1 MKRCLIPLLLTCA
14 LLVTGCSCGGSQ
26 PQPTAQPTPQVVN
39 PTATPMPGSAEWAYR
54 LQGHITPSEECGY
67 LADYQMK
74 LTVHYGAGTSEGAD
88 VYLNGSS
95 QEDFDD
101 IRFTS
106 SYGVRLLSHWIQ
118 DYTPGVNATVWV
130 KFDYISSEGADF
142 YLYYGNPAAKSAS
155 DGYGTFLIFNDGSSM
170 EGWRKCSGGRD
181 FDWSATGDVIRCT
194 SNNFGWSNLYYGD
207 SLGSTSYII
216 ESKIRAQDS
225 NTSDHYQ
232 HGVGCSYNNP
242 MARWLEDGD
251 YWQIRDPHST
261 NSSDPDATFNAAQWH
276 DYTFVRD
283 NDVWQLIVDG
293 DLKVTHESG
302 SANRCAGMY
311 VYMEH
316 SGHWVEFDDFRVRNF
331 CQPEPVWGPWSAETN
346 EAALQTTAGVEPE
359 REATP
364 TPETTAPAEAT
375 PTPETTQTSEPVSTV
390 PPITTPQ
397 P

>member
-1 MKRCLIPLLLTCA
+1 MKRLLIPLVLTFVLLA
-14 LLVTGCSCGGSQ
+14 TGCSCGGSQ
-26 PQPTAQPTPQVVN
+26 PQPTAQPTPQVVK
-39 PTATPMPGSAEWAYR
+39 PTATPMPGGADWAYR
-54 LQGHITPSEECGY
+54 LQGHITPSAECGY

-88 VYLNGSS
+88 VYLNGSV

-106 SYGVRLLSHWIQ
+106 SYGVRLLSYWIQ

-130 KFDYISSEGADF
+130 KFDYIPSEGADF
-142 YLYYGNPAAKSAS
+142 YLYYGNPAVKSAS

-170 EGWRKCSGGRD
+170 EGWRQYSDDRD

-194 SNNFGWSNLYYGD
+194 SNNFGWSNLYYDD
-207 SLGSTSYII
+207 SLGSTSHII

-225 NTSDHYQ
+225 NTSVNYQ

-251 YWQIRDPHST
+251 YWEIRDPYSY

-276 DYTFVRD
+276 DYTLIRND
-283 NDVWQLIVDG
+283 NALQLLVDG
-293 DLKVTHESG
+293 ELKVTHSEG
-302 SANRCAGMY
+302 GANRCAGMY
-311 VYMEH
+311 VYTEY
-316 SGHWVEFDDFRVRNF
+316 SGHWVEFDDFRVRYY
-331 CQPEPVWGPWSAETN
+331 CEPQPVWGPWSAETN
-346 EAALQTTAGVEPE
+346 APTV
-359 REATP
+359 EATP
-364 TPETTAPAEAT
+364 KDTSPPGAT
-375 PTPETTQTSEPVSTV
+375 PTTEATATPEATQTLKPTSTI

>member
-1 MKRCLIPLLLTCA
+1 MKRLLIPLVLTCA

-39 PTATPMPGSAEWAYR
+39 PTATPMPGGAEWAYR
-54 LQGHITPSEECGY
+54 LKGHVTPSEECGY
-67 LADYQMK
+67 MSDYQMK
-74 LTVHYGAGTSEGAD
+74 LTVHYGEGTSEGAD

-170 EGWRKCSGGRD
+170 EGWRQYAGGGS
-181 FDWSATGDVIRCT
+181 FDWSAIGGAIRCVSTGDG
-194 SNNFGWSNLYYGD
+194 FDNLYYTKHVE
-207 SLGSTSYII
+207 STSYIV
-216 ESKIRAQDS
+216 ESRIRTDEGL
-225 NTSDHYQ
+225 NTSLNFQ

-242 MARWLEDGD
+242 MARWIEEGN
-251 YWQIRDPHST
+251 YWQLRDPSGST
-261 NSSDPDATFNAAQWH
+261 SSDPGAEFDTAQWH
-276 DYTFVRD
+276 DYTFFRD
-283 NDVWQLIVDG
+283 NDVWKLLVDG
-293 DLKVTHESG
+293 DLKVTHEAG
-302 SANRCAGMY
+302 VANRCAGMY
-311 VYMEH
+311 VYMKH

-364 TPETTAPAEAT
+364 TPEATTPVEST
-375 PTPETTQTSEPVSTV
+375 PTAESVSTI